1 MGRQSARRRW
11 ISLFLAGAV
20 WSLGV
25 SARAERARA
34 GSLDAFVI
42 LDESGSMQ
50 PIFTRVT
57 GYLAEALVRDY
68 LAPSDYL
75 LVLGFS
81 DVPHVRI
88 SQGISSP
95 CEKQNVESM
104 LRDLNVR
111 PMGYTDMGRAL
122 EELLSQIE
130 GLAAPSHQQV
140 VLILTDGL
148 NQPPRESPYYDPM
161 RPDSGAGL
169 APPSRFGPRFA
180 AQVER
185 LAAKGYRVHVVGIG
199 AETDALALAQA
210 LGAGHTLLQR
220 FDAAEL
226 RAALARFWDETI
238 NLVGVDVPQEPV
250 RAGGTAQ
257 LRVRLKSA
265 SDRPAEV
272 ELRGVRVSRLLSK
285 GQALDG
291 SLVSIEASS
300 ARVGLAPRQALAFDA
315 RIRVSAVAPAGDY
328 LATIF
333 FDQASAV
340 RFYPPEADIAFH
352 VPSFLELYGRR
363 LAVGSVAVAL
373 LIIVGVFYRR
383 RPVSI
388 TMMVEGE
395 SASPAKPARLAIGA
409 GCSLGGG
416 ATDRLRLPGL
426 PQKVALLERRSVT
439 RFALVS
445 SQASLVPTVPEYA
458 LGAPV
463 EIRVGPA
470 PEDRRTVRFVRTQA
484 RPARRPQA
492 PRPRATPRGSDAVDF
507 R

>member
-1 MGRQSARRRW
+1 MVPLLASAAC
-11 ISLFLAGAV
+11 LLGAG
-20 WSLGV
+20 
-25 SARAERARA
+25 ARAERARV
-34 GSLDAFVI
+34 GNVDAFVI

-50 PIFTRVT
+50 PIFQRVT

-68 LAPSDYL
+68 LVPSDYL

-88 SQGISSP
+88 SQALSSP
-95 CEKQNVESM
+95 GEKQNVEAM

-122 EELLSQIE
+122 EELLRQVE
-130 GLAAPSHQQV
+130 ALAAPSHQQV

-148 NQPPRESPYYDPM
+148 HQPPRDSPYFDPV
-161 RPDSGAGL
+161 RPDSGTGL

-185 LAAKGYRVHVVGIG
+185 VAAKGYRVHVVGIG
-199 AETDALALAQA
+199 TETDALALAQA

-238 NLVGVDVPQEPV
+238 NLVGVDVPGAAI
-250 RAGGTAQ
+250 RAGGAAQ
-257 LRVRLKSA
+257 LRVRLQSA
-265 SDRPAEV
+265 SDKPAEV
-272 ELRGVRVSRLLSK
+272 GLRSVRVSRLQSR
-285 GQALDG
+285 GQVLDAT
-291 SLVSIEASS
+291 LASIEPGR
-300 ARVGLAPRQALAFDA
+300 ARIALAPRQSLAFDV
-315 RIRVSAVAPAGDY
+315 RVQVSQAAPPGDY
-328 LATIF
+328 LATLF

-340 RFYPPEADIAFH
+340 RFYPPEAEIAFH
-352 VPSFLELYGRR
+352 VPSFFELYGRR
-363 LAVGSVAVAL
+363 LAVGGAVFL
-373 LIIVGVFYRR
+373 VLVVSLVLYRR

-388 TMMVEGE
+388 TMTVEGE
-395 SASPAKPARLAIGA
+395 SASHGKAVRLAIGA
-409 GCSLGGG
+409 GCALGGG

-445 SQASLVPTVPEYA
+445 SQSSLVPTLPEYA
-458 LGAPV
+458 LGTPV
-463 EIRVGPA
+463 EVRLGPA
-470 PEDRRTVRFVRTQA
+470 PEDRRTVRFVRAQA
-484 RPARRPQA
+484 RPARKPQG
-492 PRPRATPRGSDAVDF
+492 PRPRATPRAPDGVDF